1 MNNTTKT
8 ETNEAPK
15 TAANPFP
22 PFPAFDPTTAWT
34 AGQQAFQKMMTDAL
48 ERANAFGQEYATLE
62 AQLRARMQGAIA
74 NWAQLAQDAMVYS
87 AQLSEQAR
95 KLALETARKFGATG
109 V

>member
-1 MNNTTKT
+1 MTIKT
-8 ETNEAPK
+8 ETKDTPK
-15 TAANPFP
+15 TEPTHPF
-22 PFPAFDPTTAWT
+22 AGFDPMATWT
-34 AGQQAFQKMMTDAL
+34 ASQQAMHKMMTDAL

-95 KLALETARKFGATG
+95 KLALETARKLGATG